1 MSKIKQFLK
10 KFSSKE
16 ENNSLLKLKEEIS
29 ELNKKLDQVIFLCN
43 ELRDKRKKIDPKG
56 KQNLN
61 QQASQGRIVFDLHG
75 NPVPVKETMTVRK
88 YSDGNTLNRR
98 KCKVWGCNERVFQM
112 GYCEK
117 HFDKYKI
124 TDQKS
129 QTNL

>member
-10 KFSSKE
+10 KFGRKE
-16 ENNSLLKLKEEIS
+16 ENNPLLKLKEEIS
-29 ELNKKLDQVIFLCN
+29 EINKKLDQVIFLCN
-43 ELRDKRKKIDPKG
+43 ELKDKRKKIDSKV
-56 KQNLN
+56 KQDLN
-61 QQASQGRIVFDLHG
+61 QPVSQSRIVYDLHG
-75 NPVPVKETMTVRK
+75 NPVPVKETMNLKRIG
-88 YSDGNTLNRR
+88 DGSTLNRR
-98 KCKVWGCNERVFQM
+98 KCKVWGCNGLVFQS